1 LGEEGKMKALYNNL
15 RLRYLFGKIGY
26 PVEPSYFLD
35 FQRES
40 YRKFLQMDVPP
51 EQRDKGVGIERVF
64 REVFPIVAS
73 NGLAELRYKSYTIT
87 PPPFSPEECIEKG
100 ISYAGTLKVN
110 LELFIYEEN
119 ESGKVLREVR
129 ELKDV
134 YVGEIPIMTETGHFI
149 INGSQKVIVNQLHR
163 SPGVFFEV
171 DKTKLKSTG
180 RHYFMARIIPY
191 HGSWMDFEFDNKDR
205 IVVKIEKKKKIS
217 ATTLLKAFG
226 YSEEEI
232 LKGMYPIEKVF
243 MENGRI
249 YKAINPDVLK
259 YQVSSVD
266 IRDAEGRT
274 ILEKGKRFGE
284 EVVKALIEN
293 KIERL
298 PIDEESL
305 YGKILASDIKH
316 PKTGE
321 VLFRVL
327 DEITPA
333 MIEDFRKLKI
343 NEFEIVYYDNMYIH
357 GCIVDTLRSDSARTK
372 EEAIDEI
379 FGKLKP
385 NEHVAL
391 EEKER
396 FINNAFF
403 NPEFYDLSYIGRH
416 KINMA
421 LDRDVPIETRCL
433 TREDLFLIVKK
444 LFWLRN
450 QRGQF
455 DDIDH
460 LGNRRVRAGSELVE
474 MYFLSGMKKVARIT
488 SERLSTLQMSS
499 ILKPGEIINFK
510 PAISVVKDF
519 FNTNSLCQF
528 MEQVNPLSEMTH
540 KRRLSA
546 LGPGGLTRERAGY
559 EVRDVH
565 PSHYGKICPIETPE
579 GQNIGII
586 TSLATYAR
594 VDRFGYLQTPYRKVK
609 EGKPT
614 WEIVYLNA
622 LEEEK
627 YTIVPADTPL
637 DENGYIKDKIVV
649 ARKGGEIV
657 KVSREKVELMDVVPA
672 QLVGVSASLIPFL
685 EHDDANRALMGS
697 NMQRQAVPLIQTE
710 APLVGTGLEWKVAVD
725 SGYAIKADYSGII
738 EYVDGT
744 KIVLRVKDEDYPE
757 EEDKIKIYTLKK
769 YQRSNQKTCI
779 NQKPVVKKGDFVKRG
794 QVIADGPAINKG
806 ELALGRNV
814 LVGFLSWGGYNYED
828 SILISERLVRD
839 DVYTSIY
846 IEEYECEARETKL
859 GSEEITRDV
868 PGVPEE
874 ALANLDEEGIIRI
887 GARVKPGDILVG
899 KVTPKGETILSP
911 EEKLLKAIFGD
922 KAGDFK
928 DSSLRASPGT
938 EGVVIDVKVFVR
950 KGAGGKEQSKV
961 IKRLLDEKVEE
972 IEFVKKSIFEKVKS
986 LLVGKTVTSN
996 FTHQR
1001 KVLLKKGTVLKE
1013 EALQKIHYSL
1023 WKKLAEH
1030 LSGEPVVDQIEKL
1043 VEKLEAQIALIETIY
1058 KEKINAVRKGDE
1070 LPVGVNKKVKV
1081 TIASLRKIQVGDK
1094 MAGRHG
1100 NKGVISKVLPVED
1113 MPFLPDGTPLDIVL
1127 NPLGV
1132 PSRMNIGQI
1141 LETLLGW
1148 ACKELGAKISSMI
1161 DGVNDPNRW
1170 RKVLKEIYDSPNISK
1185 LIDSLTDEEL
1195 RRVVEDLKNGVY
1207 VASPVFDGA
1216 KEEEIKALLKKAG
1229 LPETGTV
1236 QLRDGRTGEPF
1247 DQKATVGYMYMLKL
1261 EHMVEDKI
1269 YARST
1274 GPYSLITQQ
1283 PLGGKAQR
1291 GGQRL
1296 GEMEV
1301 WALEAYGAANLLQEF
1316 LTVKSDDVRGRR
1328 EIFESIKKGKYELKP
1343 GLPESFH
1350 VLVKELQA
1358 LCLDVE
1364 LLEDE
1369 EESEEEEE
1377 FVEEL
1382 KKIKK

>member
-1 LGEEGKMKALYNNL
+1 MKVLYNNL
-15 RLRYLFGKIGY
+15 RMRSLFGKIGY

-40 YRKFLQMDVPP
+40 YKKFLQMDVPP
-51 EQRDKGVGIERVF
+51 EKRDKSVGIERVF

-73 NGLAELRYKSYTIT
+73 NGLAELRYKSYSIT
-87 PPPFSPEECIEKG
+87 PPPFSPEECVEKG
-100 ISYAGTLKVN
+100 ISYAGALKVTM
-110 LELFIYEEN
+110 ELFIYEEN
-119 ESGKVLREVR
+119 ENGKVLREVR

-134 YVGEIPIMTETGHFI
+134 FVGEIPFMTPTGHFVM
-149 INGSQKVIVNQLHR
+149 NGSQKVIVNQLHR
-163 SPGVFFEV
+163 SPGVFFEI
-171 DKTKLKSTG
+171 DKSKFKSTG
-180 RHYFMARIIPY
+180 RHYFIARIIPY

-205 IVVKIEKKKKIS
+205 IVVKIEKKKKIT

-226 YSEEEI
+226 YTEEDI
-232 LKGMYPIEKVF
+232 LKGMYPIERILIEK
-243 MENGRI
+243 NGI
-249 YKAINPDVLK
+249 YKAINPQVLK

-266 IRDAEGRT
+266 IVDASGKI

-284 EVVKALIEN
+284 DIVKALLEN
-293 KIERL
+293 KIEKL
-298 PIDEESL
+298 PVDEESL
-305 YGKILASDIKH
+305 YGKVLASDIKH
-316 PKTGE
+316 PNTGE
-321 VLFRVL
+321 VLFYAL

-333 MIEDFRKLKI
+333 MLEDLRKLKI
-343 NEFEIVYYDNMYIH
+343 SEFEIVYFDNMYIYAS
-357 GCIVDTLRSDSARTK
+357 IVDTLKIDTARTK
-372 EEAIDEI
+372 EEAINEI
-379 FGKLKP
+379 FVKLKP
-385 NEHVAL
+385 NEQVL
-391 EEKER
+391 FEEKMK
-396 FINNAFF
+396 FIHNMFF
-403 NPEFYDLSYIGRH
+403 NPEIYDLSYIGRH

-421 LDRDVPIETRCL
+421 LERDVPIESRAL
-433 TREDLFLIVKK
+433 TEEDLFLIVKK

-460 LGNRRVRAGSELVE
+460 LGNRRVRAGSELIE
-474 MYFLSGMKKVARIT
+474 MYFLSGMKKVARMT
-488 SERLSTLQMSS
+488 AERLSTLQTSS
-499 ILKPGEIINFK
+499 ILKAGDVINFK
-510 PAISVVKDF
+510 PAISAVKDF

-586 TSLATYAR
+586 TSLATYAK
-594 VDRFGYLQTPYRKVK
+594 VDRFGYLQTPYRKVIN
-609 EGKPT
+609 GKLT
-614 WEIVYLNA
+614 WEIVYLSA

-627 YTIVPADTPL
+627 FTIVPADTPL

-649 ARKGGEIV
+649 ARKGGEII
-657 KVSREKVELMDVVPA
+657 KVNREKVELMDVVPA

-697 NMQRQAVPLIQTE
+697 NMERQAVPLIKSE
-710 APLVGTGLEWKVAVD
+710 APFVGTGLEWKVAVD
-725 SGYAIKADYSGII
+725 SGYAITADRSGIV

-744 KIVLRVKDEDYPE
+744 RIVLRIKDKDHPD

-769 YQRSNQKTCI
+769 YKRSNQKTCI
-779 NQKPVVKKGDFVKRG
+779 NQKPAVRRGEFVKKG
-794 QVIADGPAINKG
+794 QVLADGPCIEKG

-828 SILISERLVRD
+828 SILISEKLVRD
-839 DVYTSIY
+839 DVYTSIH

-859 GSEEITRDV
+859 GPEEITRDV

-874 ALANLDEEGIIRI
+874 ALLNLDEDGIIRI

-922 KAGDFK
+922 KAGDVK
-928 DSSLRASPGT
+928 DSSLRTSPGT
-938 EGVVIDVKVFVR
+938 EGIVIDVKVFVR
-950 KGAGGKEQSKV
+950 KGSESKEQSKI
-961 IKRLLDEKVEE
+961 IKKLLDEKVEE

-986 LLVGKTVTSN
+986 LLVGRTFLSN

-1001 KVLLKKGTVLKE
+1001 KLLFKKGTVLKE
-1013 EALQKIHYSL
+1013 DALEKVHYSL
-1023 WKKLAEH
+1023 WKKIAEN
-1030 LSGEPVVDQIEKL
+1030 LSGESVVNQIEKL
-1043 VEKLEAQIALIETIY
+1043 VEKLEEQIAVIETVY
-1058 KEKINAVRKGDE
+1058 REKINAVRKGDE
-1070 LPVGVNKKVKV
+1070 LPVGANKKVKV

-1148 ACKELGAKISSMI
+1148 ACKEIGSKIASI
-1161 DGVNDPNRW
+1161 VDGVNEPNRW
-1170 RKVLKEIYDSPNISK
+1170 RKLLKELYNSPNVSK
-1185 LIDSLTDEEL
+1185 IIDSMTDDEIK
-1195 RRVVEDLKNGVY
+1195 RVIADLKNGFF

-1216 KEEEIKALLKKAG
+1216 KENEIKEMLKKSG
-1229 LPETGTV
+1229 LPESGTV
-1236 QLRDGRTGEPF
+1236 ELRDGRTGDIF
-1247 DQKATVGYMYMLKL
+1247 DQKVTVGYMYMMKL
-1261 EHMVEDKI
+1261 EHMVEDKV

-1301 WALEAYGAANLLQEF
+1301 WALEAYGAAHLLQEF
-1316 LTVKSDDVRGRR
+1316 LTIKSDDVRGRR
-1328 EIFESIKKGKYELKP
+1328 EIFESIKKGKYDLKP

-1358 LCLDVE
+1358 LGLDVE
-1364 LLEDE
+1364 LIENE
-1369 EESEEEEE
+1369 KSEEEFSDE
-1377 FVEEL
+1377 F
-1382 KKIKK
+1382 KKI

>member
-1 LGEEGKMKALYNNL
+1 MKVIYNNL
-15 RLRYLFGKIGY
+15 RMRYLFGKIGY

-40 YRKFLQMDVPP
+40 YKKFLQMDIPP
-51 EQRDKGVGIERVF
+51 DKRDKNIGIERIF

-73 NGLAELRYKSYTIT
+73 NGLAELRYKSYNIT
-87 PPPFSPEECIEKG
+87 PPPFSPDECIEKG
-100 ISYAGTLKVN
+100 ISYAGTIKAN

-119 ESGKVLREVR
+119 ETGKVLREVR

-134 YVGEIPIMTETGHFI
+134 YVGEIPIMTDTGHFI
-149 INGSQKVIVNQLHR
+149 INGAQKVIVNQLHR
-163 SPGVFFEV
+163 SPGVFFEI
-171 DKTKLKSTG
+171 DKSKLKSTG
-180 RHYFMARIIPY
+180 RHYFIARIIPY

-226 YSEEEI
+226 YTEEDI
-232 LKGMYPIEKVF
+232 LKGMYPVERVFVEKD
-243 MENGRI
+243 RI

-266 IRDAEGRT
+266 IKDSEGRT

-284 EVVKALIEN
+284 DMVKALIEN
-293 KIERL
+293 KIEKL
-298 PIDEESL
+298 PVDEEFL
-305 YGKILASDIKH
+305 YGKVLASDIKH
-316 PKTGE
+316 PNTGE
-321 VLFRVL
+321 VLFHTL
-327 DEITPA
+327 DEVTPS
-333 MIEDFRKLKI
+333 MIEDLRKLRI
-343 NEFEIVYYDNMYIH
+343 PEFEIVYFDNMYIYASV
-357 GCIVDTLRSDSARTK
+357 VDTLKSDTARTK

-379 FGKLKP
+379 FSKLKP
-385 NEHVAL
+385 NEHVSL
-391 EEKER
+391 TEKEK

-403 NPEFYDLSYIGRH
+403 NPEIYDLSYIGRH
-416 KINMA
+416 KMNMA
-421 LDRDVPIETRCL
+421 LERDVPIESRSL

-444 LFWLRN
+444 LFWLKN
-450 QRGQF
+450 QKGHF

-488 SERLSTLQMSS
+488 SERLSTFQTSS
-499 ILKPGEIINFK
+499 ILKPGEVINFK

-586 TSLATYAR
+586 TSLATYAS

-609 EGKPT
+609 NGKPT

-637 DENGYIKDKIVV
+637 DENGYIKDRIVV
-649 ARKGGEIV
+649 GRKGGEIV
-657 KVSREKVELMDVVPA
+657 KVDREKVELMDIVPA
-672 QLVGVSASLIPFL
+672 QLVGVSASLISFL

-725 SGYAIKADYSGII
+725 SGYSITADYSGIV
-738 EYVDGT
+738 EYVDGA
-744 KIVLRVKDEDYPE
+744 KVILRIKDENYPE
-757 EEDKIKIYTLKK
+757 EEDKIKIYNLKK
-769 YQRSNQKTCI
+769 YKRSNQKTCI
-779 NQKPVVKKGDFVKRG
+779 NQKPVVRKGDFVKRG
-794 QVIADGPAINKG
+794 QVLADGPAINKG

-839 DVYTSIY
+839 DVYTSIH

-874 ALANLDEEGIIRI
+874 ALLNLDEDGIIRI

-922 KAGDFK
+922 KAGDVK

-961 IKRLLDEKVEE
+961 IKKLLDDKVEE
-972 IEFVKKSIFEKVKS
+972 IEFVKKSIFEKVKA
-986 LLVGKTVTSN
+986 LLVGRTLLNN
-996 FTHQR
+996 FSHQR
-1001 KVLLKKGTVLKE
+1001 KLIFKKGAVLKE
-1013 EALQKIHYSL
+1013 ESLQKVHYSL
-1023 WKKLAEH
+1023 WKKLAEN
-1030 LSGEPVVDQIEKL
+1030 LSGDSVVEQVEKL
-1043 VEKLEAQIALIETIY
+1043 VEKLESQMAIIEEIY

-1100 NKGVISKVLPVED
+1100 NKGVISKILPVED

-1148 ACKELGAKISSMI
+1148 ACKEMGAKIASI
-1161 DGVNDPNRW
+1161 VDGLSEPNRW
-1170 RKVLKEIYDSPNISK
+1170 RKMLKEILNSSSASK
-1185 LIDSLTDEEL
+1185 LIDSLTDEEIK
-1195 RRVVEDLKNGVY
+1195 RVVDDLKNGVF

-1216 KEEEIKALLKKAG
+1216 KEDEIKEFLKKAG

-1247 DQKATVGYMYMLKL
+1247 EQKATVGYMYMMKL

-1274 GPYSLITQQ
+1274 GPYSLVTQQ

-1364 LLEDE
+1364 LIEDE
-1369 EESEEEEE
+1369 EKSESEEEFDE
-1377 FVEEL
+1377 F
-1382 KKIKK
+1382 KKIK

>member
-1 LGEEGKMKALYNNL
+1 MKVLYNNW
-15 RLRYLFGKIGY
+15 RMRYLFGKIGY

-40 YRKFLQMDVPP
+40 YKRFLQMDAPP
-51 EQRDKGVGIERVF
+51 EKRDKTLGIERIF

-73 NGLAELRYKSYTIT
+73 NGLAELKYKSYTIT
-87 PPPFSPEECIEKG
+87 SLPFSPDECVEKG
-100 ISYAGTLKVN
+100 ISYAGILKVN

-119 ESGKVLREVR
+119 DSGKVLREVR

-134 YVGEIPIMTETGHFI
+134 YVGEIPIMTDSGHFI

-163 SPGVFFEV
+163 SPGVFFEI
-171 DKTKLKSTG
+171 DKSKLKSTG
-180 RHYFMARIIPY
+180 RYYFIARIIPY
-191 HGSWMDFEFDNKDR
+191 YGSWMDFEFDNKDR
-205 IVVKIEKKKKIS
+205 IVVKIEKKKKVY

-226 YSEEEI
+226 YAEEDI
-232 LKGMYPIEKVF
+232 IKGMYPIEKVF
-243 MENGRI
+243 IEGDRI
-249 YKAINPDVLK
+249 YKGINPEVLK

-266 IRDAEGRT
+266 IKDTEGNI

-284 EVVKALIEN
+284 DIVKALIYN
-293 KIERL
+293 KIEKL
-298 PIDEESL
+298 PVDEGFL
-305 YGKILASDIKH
+305 YGKFLASDIKH
-316 PKTGE
+316 PNTGE
-321 VLFRVL
+321 VLFRIL
-327 DEITPA
+327 DEISPS
-333 MIEDFRKLKI
+333 MIEDLKKLKI
-343 NEFEIVYYDNMYIH
+343 SEFEIIYYDNMYIYSSV
-357 GCIVDTLRSDSARTK
+357 IDTIKSDTARNK
-372 EEAIDEI
+372 EEAINEI
-379 FGKLKP
+379 FAKLKP
-385 NEHVAL
+385 NEQVYL
-391 EEKER
+391 QEKER
-396 FINNAFF
+396 FLHNMFF
-403 NPEFYDLSYIGRH
+403 NPEIYDLSYIGRH
-416 KINMA
+416 KMNIA
-421 LDRDVPIETRCL
+421 LERNLPIETRAL

-450 QRGQF
+450 QKGHF

-474 MYFLSGMKKVARIT
+474 MYFLTGMKKVARIT
-488 SERLSTLQMSS
+488 SERLSTLQTPS
-499 ILKPGEIINFK
+499 ILKPGEVINFK
-510 PAISVVKDF
+510 PAISAVKDF

-528 MEQVNPLSEMTH
+528 MEQVNPLSETTH

-586 TSLATYAR
+586 TSLATYAS
-594 VDRFGYLQTPYRKVK
+594 VDKFGYLQTPYRRVK
-609 EGKPT
+609 DGKST
-614 WEIVYLNA
+614 WEIEYLNA

-637 DENGYIKDKIVV
+637 DENGYIRDKIVV
-649 ARKGGEIV
+649 GRKGGEIV
-657 KVSREKVELMDVVPA
+657 KVVREKVDFMDVVPA
-672 QLVGVSASLIPFL
+672 QLVGVSASLISFL

-697 NMQRQAVPLIQTE
+697 NMERQAVPLIQTE

-725 SGYAIKADYSGII
+725 SGYAITADYSGTI

-744 KIVLRVKDEDYPE
+744 KIILRIKDEDYPE
-757 EEDKIKIYTLKK
+757 EEDKIKIYNLKK
-769 YQRSNQKTCI
+769 YKRSNQKTCV
-779 NQKPVVKKGDFVKRG
+779 NQKPVVRKGDFVKRG
-794 QVIADGPAINKG
+794 QVLADGPAIEKG

-814 LVGFLSWGGYNYED
+814 LVAFLSWGGYNYED

-839 DVYTSIY
+839 DVYTSIH

-859 GSEEITRDV
+859 GREEITRDI

-874 ALANLDEEGIIRI
+874 ALLDLDEDGIIRV

-911 EEKLLKAIFGD
+911 EEKLLKAIFGS
-922 KAGDFK
+922 KAGDVK

-938 EGVVIDVKVFVR
+938 EGIVIDVKIFVR
-950 KGAGGKEQSKV
+950 KGTEGKEQSKA
-961 IKRLLDEKVEE
+961 IKKLIDEKAEE
-972 IEFVKKSIFEKVKS
+972 IEVVKKSILEKVKS
-986 LLVGKTVTSN
+986 LLVGRTLLNHFS
-996 FTHQR
+996 HQR
-1001 KVLLKKGTVLKE
+1001 KLLIKKGSVLKAE
-1013 EALQKIHYSL
+1013 NLQRIHYSL
-1023 WKKLAEH
+1023 WEKLAEN
-1030 LSGEPVVDQIEKL
+1030 LSGEPVVEQVGRL
-1043 VEKLEAQIALIETIY
+1043 VEKLGEQIAVIDVVY
-1058 KEKINAVRKGDE
+1058 KEKINAIRKGDE

-1081 TIASLRKIQVGDK
+1081 LIASLRKIQVGDK

-1113 MPFLPDGTPLDIVL
+1113 MPFLPDGTPVDIVL

-1148 ACKELGAKISSMI
+1148 ACKELGGKIASLL
-1161 DGVNDPNRW
+1161 DELDEPNRW
-1170 RKVLKEIYDSPNISK
+1170 RKLLKEIYNSPSVSK
-1185 LIDSLTDEEL
+1185 VIDSLSDED
-1195 RRVVEDLKNGVY
+1195 VKKVIEDLKNGVF

-1216 KEEEIKALLKKAG
+1216 KEKEVKEFLKKAG
-1229 LPETGTV
+1229 LSESGTV
-1236 QLRDGRTGEPF
+1236 QLRDGRTGESF
-1247 DQKATVGYMYMLKL
+1247 DQKVTVGYMYMMKL

-1274 GPYSLITQQ
+1274 GPYSLVIQQ

-1328 EIFESIKKGKYELKP
+1328 DIFESIKKGKYELKP

-1358 LCLDVE
+1358 LGLDVQLME
-1364 LLEDE
+1364 NE

-1377 FVEEL
+1377 FPEEF
-1382 KKIKK
+1382 KKT

>member
-1 LGEEGKMKALYNNL
+1 MKVIYNNL
-15 RLRYLFGKIGY
+15 RTRYLFGKIGY

-40 YRKFLQMDVPP
+40 YKKFLQMDVPP
-51 EQRDKGVGIERVF
+51 EKRDKNIGIERIF

-73 NGLAELRYKSYTIT
+73 NGLAELRYKSYNIT
-87 PPPFSPEECIEKG
+87 PPPFSPDECVEKG

-119 ESGKVLREVR
+119 ETGKVLREVR

-163 SPGVFFEV
+163 SPGVFFEI
-171 DKTKLKSTG
+171 DKSKLKSTG
-180 RHYFMARIIPY
+180 RHYFIARIIPY

-226 YSEEEI
+226 YTEEEI
-232 LKGMYPIEKVF
+232 LKGMYPVEKVF
-243 MENGRI
+243 IEKDRI

-259 YQVSSVD
+259 YQISSVD

-284 EVVKALIEN
+284 DIVKALIEN

-298 PIDEESL
+298 PLDEEFL
-305 YGKILASDIKH
+305 YGKVLASDIIH
-316 PKTGE
+316 PNTGE
-321 VLFRVL
+321 VLFHTL
-327 DEITPA
+327 DEITPS
-333 MIEDFRKLKI
+333 MIDDLRKLKI
-343 NEFEIVYYDNMYIH
+343 SEFEIVYFDNMYIYASV
-357 GCIVDTLRSDSARTK
+357 VDTLKSDGARTK
-372 EEAIDEI
+372 EEAINEI

-385 NEHVAL
+385 NEHVSLA
-391 EEKER
+391 EKER

-403 NPEFYDLSYIGRH
+403 NPEIYDLSYIGRH
-416 KINMA
+416 KMNMA
-421 LDRDVPIETRCL
+421 LERDVPVETRSL
-433 TREDLFLIVKK
+433 TREDLFFIVKK

-450 QRGQF
+450 QKGHF

-474 MYFLSGMKKVARIT
+474 MYLLSGMKKVARIT
-488 SERLSTLQMSS
+488 SERLSTLQTSS
-499 ILKPGEIINFK
+499 ILKPGEVINFK
-510 PAISVVKDF
+510 PAISAVKDF

-586 TSLATYAR
+586 TSLATYAS

-609 EGKPT
+609 NGKPT
-614 WEIVYLNA
+614 WEIIYLNA

-649 ARKGGEIV
+649 GRKGGEIV
-657 KVSREKVELMDVVPA
+657 KVDREKVELMDVVPA
-672 QLVGVSASLIPFL
+672 QLVGVSASLISFL

-725 SGYAIKADYSGII
+725 SGYAITADYSGII
-738 EYVDGT
+738 EYVDGA
-744 KIVLRVKDEDYPE
+744 KIILRIKDENCPE

-769 YQRSNQKTCI
+769 YKRSNQKTCI
-779 NQKPVVKKGDFVKRG
+779 NQKPVVKKGDFVKKG
-794 QVIADGPAINKG
+794 QVLADGPAINKG

-839 DVYTSIY
+839 DVYTSIH

-874 ALANLDEEGIIRI
+874 ALLNLDEEGIIRI

-922 KAGDFK
+922 KAGDVK

-938 EGVVIDVKVFVR
+938 EGIVIDVKVFVR
-950 KGAGGKEQSKV
+950 KGTGGKEQSKI
-961 IKRLLDEKVEE
+961 IKKLLDEKVEE

-986 LLVGKTVTSN
+986 LLVGRTVQSN
-996 FTHQR
+996 FSHQR
-1001 KVLLKKGTVLKE
+1001 KLLFKKGTVLKE
-1013 EALQKIHYSL
+1013 EALQKLHYSL
-1023 WKKLAEH
+1023 WKKLAEN
-1030 LSGEPVVDQIEKL
+1030 LSGEPVVEQIEKL
-1043 VEKLEAQIALIETIY
+1043 VEKLESQIAIIEALY

-1141 LETLLGW
+1141 FETLLGW
-1148 ACKELGAKISSMI
+1148 ACKELGTKIASI
-1161 DGVNDPNRW
+1161 VDGVSEPSRW
-1170 RKVLKEIYDSPNISK
+1170 RKLLKEMFNSPNISK
-1185 LIDSLTDEEL
+1185 FIDSLTDEEIK
-1195 RRVVEDLKNGVY
+1195 RVVNDLKNGVF

-1216 KEEEIKALLKKAG
+1216 KEEEIKEFLKKAG

-1247 DQKATVGYMYMLKL
+1247 EQKATVGYMYMMKL

-1274 GPYSLITQQ
+1274 GPYSLVTQQ

-1364 LLEDE
+1364 LIEDE
-1369 EESEEEEE
+1369 EKSEYEEE
-1377 FVEEL
+1377 FSDEF
-1382 KKIKK
+1382 KKI